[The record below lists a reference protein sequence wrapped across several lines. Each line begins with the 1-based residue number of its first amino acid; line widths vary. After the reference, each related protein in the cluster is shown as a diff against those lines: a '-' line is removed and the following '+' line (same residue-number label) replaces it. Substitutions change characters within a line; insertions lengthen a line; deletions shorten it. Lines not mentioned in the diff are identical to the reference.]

1 MENLEKPELT
11 PEEKENKKAI
21 VKKIIFITI
30 MIDILIAYFVFY
42 FFVYNKKE
50 APVETQTGSVQNYT
64 IAETLD
70 VSCNID
76 SDCETPGDYL
86 IRSSCPYTSKCLEK
100 KCSVICPT
108 IR

>member
-50 APVETQTGSVQNYT
+50 APVETGCLLQEYFRQKPQW
-64 IAETLD
+64 AEKA
-70 VSCNID
+70 
-76 SDCETPGDYL
+76 DYL
-86 IRSSCPYTSKCLEK
+86 INKIKNAMQELEK
-100 KCSVICPT
+100 
-108 IR
+108 